1 MRKMVVWRTKI
12 IFWTSSDVCQSFNIQ
27 EYFKDVTFVSD
38 DEELSNLTHLYITCD
53 AYPISYLANHF

>member
-38 DEELSNLTHLYITCD
+38 DEELSKFKTSIQGTNLIVGQPD
-53 AYPISYLANHF
+53 I

>member
-1 MRKMVVWRTKI
+1 MTKI

-38 DEELSNLTHLYITCD
+38 DEELQNLTHLYITCD
-53 AYPISYLANHF
+53 AYSISYLANNF